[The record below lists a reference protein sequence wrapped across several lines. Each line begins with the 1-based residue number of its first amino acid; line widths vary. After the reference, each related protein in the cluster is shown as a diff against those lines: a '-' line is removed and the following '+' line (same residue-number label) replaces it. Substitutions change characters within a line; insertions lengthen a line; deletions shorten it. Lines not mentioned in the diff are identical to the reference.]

1 MRNPCYAL
9 VLVVLFLSVG
19 SCTRNDD
26 DNNNNNGG
34 TGKFEFYANGSLI
47 QMSKTV
53 AVNENLTTAGSVL
66 TFSATNGSNAS
77 AIGGIDNY
85 NGPRLYNLNEDN
97 SNYIALSFNSKVYYL
112 TGGNALAP
120 QSSGVVNVTN
130 ETTTGNFKNTKGTF
144 SGVAYASSNDS
155 VVITNGVFEDDDI

>member
-1 MRNPCYAL
+1 MRNLSYPAL
-9 VLVVLFLSVG
+9 CLLLSFIIN
-19 SCTRNDD
+19 SCSRNDVG
-26 DNNNNNGG
+26 DNNNTPN
-34 TGKFEFYANGSLI
+34 GKFEFYANGSLI
-47 QMSKTV
+47 QMNKTV

-66 TFSATNGSNAS
+66 TISATNGSAAS

-97 SNYIALSFNSKVYYL
+97 SNYIALSFNGKVYYL

-120 QSSGVVNVTN
+120 QSSGVITITDEITN
-130 ETTTGNFKNTKGTF
+130 GNFKNTKGTF

-155 VVITNGVFEDDDI
+155 VVIANGVFEDDDF

>member
-1 MRNPCYAL
+1 MRNLVYATLL
-9 VLVVLFLSVG
+9 VCLSLSIN
-19 SCTRNDD
+19 SCTRDD
-26 DNNNNNGG
+26 DSGNNRSAN
-34 TGKFEFYANGSLI
+34 GKFEFLANGTLI
-47 QMSKTV
+47 QMNKTV

-66 TFSATNGSNAS
+66 TISATNGAAAS

-97 SNYIALSFNSKVYYL
+97 SNYIALSFNGKVYYL

-120 QSSGVVNVTN
+120 QSSGIITVTD
-130 ETTTGNFKNTKGTF
+130 ETTNGNFKNTKGSF

-155 VVITNGVFEDDDI
+155 VVITNGVFEDDDF